1 MLGMRSVLADGD
13 WASRVLARLIR
24 WHFRVILHVRLRPN
38 MSLDRRYFERVA
50 AETIGDARYEVYRAE
65 NSLVLMSTV
74 TGEPLAALTLRT
86 QSSFPGKF
94 VIWKRGD
101 EADLAHFQG
110 LCSEDNQE
118 FEYVLTNFS
127 EHDMINFNIMREA
140 GQRVDQV
147 DPGPLLGVNEV
158 NELEP
163 LQSFP
168 IRCDQKDNLALML
181 STVFGGATVA
191 QDQAASGGNRNNSKA
206 MYCHLS
212 VVPESDIPQMATQ
225 FSETAW
231 VCTDTVTLKR
241 GTTTHGATRGGS
253 SVGVDEEPHQ
263 YRERGCLQ
271 MSWGSGSDDDETDD
285 VMSSPLLHSS
295 RSDDAARGNTIKN
308 VRLADDMPS
317 DPLVWSGATKLRGSR
332 KIGSMRQPDLAPR
345 HSPAAGA
352 FSSHGEVGRQ
362 CNFAERRAP
371 KAGAFVNRPGPCR
384 GVRLADG
391 MPSAALIATSKV
403 ATVGTSGRHI
413 DVTSVVTDK
422 EYDYTL
428 NSAPCVLAMSVQ
440 TLLQFTGHVLSP
452 AQGYAILD
460 TIKTSHYKSLLESK
474 IKVYAS
480 DMCVI
485 CLDEKPDTVIFG
497 CGHQCLHDACKIAE
511 IVDCPMCRGNI
522 TATLMV

>member
-1 MLGMRSVLADGD
+1 
-13 WASRVLARLIR
+13 
-24 WHFRVILHVRLRPN
+24 

-127 EHDMINFNIMREA
+127 EHGMINFNIMREA
-140 GQRVDQV
+140 GQRVDRV

-163 LQSFP
+163 RHSFP

-206 MYCHLS
+206 MYRHLS

-241 GTTTHGATRGGS
+241 GITTRKGARGATRGATRGGS

-271 MSWGSGSDDDETDD
+271 MSWGSGSDDDEPED
-285 VMSSPLLHSS
+285 VLSLPLLNP
-295 RSDDAARGNTIKN
+295 RAAAQQSNAFDG
-308 VRLADDMPS
+308 VRY
-317 DPLVWSGATKLRGSR
+317 
-332 KIGSMRQPDLAPR
+332 
-345 HSPAAGA
+345 
-352 FSSHGEVGRQ
+352 E
-362 CNFAERRAP
+362 
-371 KAGAFVNRPGPCR
+371 PCR
-384 GVRLADG
+384 GVRIADG
-391 MPSAALIATSKV
+391 MPSASLIATSKV

-413 DVTSVVTDK
+413 DVTSVVTHN

-440 TLLQFTGHVLSP
+440 TLLQFTDHVLSP
-452 AQGYAILD
+452 AQGHAILD

-497 CGHQCLHDACKIAE
+497 CGHQCLHDACKVAE

-522 TATLMV
+522 TATLIV